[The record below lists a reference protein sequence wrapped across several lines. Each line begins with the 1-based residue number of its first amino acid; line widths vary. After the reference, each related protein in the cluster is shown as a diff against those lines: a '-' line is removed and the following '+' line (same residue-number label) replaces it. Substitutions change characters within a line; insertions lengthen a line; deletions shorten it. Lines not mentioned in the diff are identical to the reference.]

1 MYKLIA
7 KILNGDELVK
17 YEVLDMK
24 TNRKKILSIEQVQGL
39 AMAGSLQDVV
49 FHERTQT
56 LKGVNGNDLRRLAR
70 KQESIGKTSTVR
82 KNCFEGSSLIR
93 LVEQNT
99 SDYRERYLVADLM
112 TFLNNKT
119 NGKICALYGL
129 RRTGKTIMMFHA
141 IKRLLADQ
149 HDDIAYI
156 TLTEQDS
163 LSALYQLIDDLVE
176 KEIHYLFLD
185 EITAVNGFI
194 QSCALLADKYA
205 RFGIHIVIA
214 GTDSF
219 VLELA
224 KRDNLYDR
232 MCTLHTAYIG
242 YAEYEYLN
250 PQTDLLDYIRFGGV
264 LPADIFYNEEKSKDY
279 INTAISGNI
288 IHSLLRANNRK
299 EHQLLLELNGR
310 GLLKKAIEQ
319 AIAASNEML
328 TAYVITQTYQNG
340 DLGSAKQM
348 LEHIFDIDNV
358 LDTEE
363 VEERVRYK
371 LSIVKD
377 FDAEITEPYVEEL
390 TEFLVEIG
398 VIKMYVRYVGKKKRE
413 VPIFI
418 QPGLRYHQTIALV
431 NALRET
437 ESFYDIPFKVREEL
451 CRKII
456 EGVEG
461 NLLEHEVLLSCLM
474 KCQNKREEVTQIT
487 YLGKEIDMIVHDDY
501 TIDMYEVKRS
511 SGKSEEQYKWLVDK
525 EFNDYIEAMWGGR
538 IRNRIVLYLGE
549 DDSVK
554 VNGMEIRYQNMNQF
568 LKA

>member
-141 IKRLLADQ
+141 IKHLLADR

-340 DLGSAKQM
+340 DLGSAKQL
-348 LEHIFDIDNV
+348 LEHIFDIDSV

-377 FDAEITEPYVEEL
+377 FDAEITESYIEEL

-398 VIKMYVRYVGKKKRE
+398 VIKMYVRYVGRKKRE

-474 KCQNKREEVTQIT
+474 KYQNKREEVTQIS

-511 SGKSEEQYKWLVDK
+511 SGKSEEQYKWLVDN
-525 EFNDYIEAMWGGR
+525 ELNYYIEAMWGGR
-538 IRNRIVLYLGE
+538 IRNRTVLYLGE
-549 DDSVK
+549 NDLVM

-568 LKA
+568 LKV

>member
-24 TNRKKILSIEQVQGL
+24 TNRTKILSIEQVQGL

-99 SDYRERYLVADLM
+99 SDYRERYLVVDLM

-141 IKRLLADQ
+141 IKRLLTDR
-149 HDDIAYI
+149 HEDVAYI

-185 EITAVNGFI
+185 EITE
-194 QSCALLADKYA
+194 S
-205 RFGIHIVIA
+205 
-214 GTDSF
+214 
-219 VLELA
+219 
-224 KRDNLYDR
+224 
-232 MCTLHTAYIG
+232 
-242 YAEYEYLN
+242 
-250 PQTDLLDYIRFGGV
+250 
-264 LPADIFYNEEKSKDY
+264 
-279 INTAISGNI
+279 
-288 IHSLLRANNRK
+288 
-299 EHQLLLELNGR
+299 
-310 GLLKKAIEQ
+310 
-319 AIAASNEML
+319 
-328 TAYVITQTYQNG
+328 
-340 DLGSAKQM
+340 
-348 LEHIFDIDNV
+348 
-358 LDTEE
+358 
-363 VEERVRYK
+363 
-371 LSIVKD
+371 
-377 FDAEITEPYVEEL
+377 YVEEL

-568 LKA
+568 LKV

>member
-24 TNRKKILSIEQVQGL
+24 TNRTKILSIEQVQGL

-70 KQESIGKTSTVR
+70 KQESIGKASTVR

-141 IKRLLADQ
+141 IKHLLADQ

-185 EITAVNGFI
+185 EITE
-194 QSCALLADKYA
+194 S
-205 RFGIHIVIA
+205 
-214 GTDSF
+214 
-219 VLELA
+219 
-224 KRDNLYDR
+224 
-232 MCTLHTAYIG
+232 
-242 YAEYEYLN
+242 
-250 PQTDLLDYIRFGGV
+250 
-264 LPADIFYNEEKSKDY
+264 
-279 INTAISGNI
+279 
-288 IHSLLRANNRK
+288 
-299 EHQLLLELNGR
+299 
-310 GLLKKAIEQ
+310 
-319 AIAASNEML
+319 
-328 TAYVITQTYQNG
+328 
-340 DLGSAKQM
+340 
-348 LEHIFDIDNV
+348 
-358 LDTEE
+358 
-363 VEERVRYK
+363 
-371 LSIVKD
+371 
-377 FDAEITEPYVEEL
+377 YVEEL

-554 VNGMEIRYQNMNQF
+554 VNVMEIRYQNMNQF
-568 LKA
+568 LKV

>member
-24 TNRKKILSIEQVQGL
+24 TNRTKILSIEQVQGL

-49 FHERTQT
+49 FHERTQN

-70 KQESIGKTSTVR
+70 KQESIGKASTVR

-119 NGKICALYGL
+119 NGKICTLYGL

-141 IKRLLADQ
+141 IKRLLTDR
-149 HDDIAYI
+149 HEDVAYI

-185 EITAVNGFI
+185 EITE
-194 QSCALLADKYA
+194 S
-205 RFGIHIVIA
+205 
-214 GTDSF
+214 
-219 VLELA
+219 
-224 KRDNLYDR
+224 
-232 MCTLHTAYIG
+232 
-242 YAEYEYLN
+242 
-250 PQTDLLDYIRFGGV
+250 
-264 LPADIFYNEEKSKDY
+264 
-279 INTAISGNI
+279 
-288 IHSLLRANNRK
+288 
-299 EHQLLLELNGR
+299 
-310 GLLKKAIEQ
+310 
-319 AIAASNEML
+319 
-328 TAYVITQTYQNG
+328 
-340 DLGSAKQM
+340 
-348 LEHIFDIDNV
+348 
-358 LDTEE
+358 
-363 VEERVRYK
+363 
-371 LSIVKD
+371 
-377 FDAEITEPYVEEL
+377 YVEEL

-568 LKA
+568 LKV